1 MPALAPAA
9 ATTTTTLNGR
19 PLSSSQRR
27 SDEVGVCECVCV
39 WLCCRGDWPISACSP
54 VATCYLLLCFPNVAL
69 LFLLLTCL
77 VLTAAAATVAAAYDS
92 EARRGRGR
100 QQTELLAGSSS
111 LMIGLALKGGC

>member
-1 MPALAPAA
+1 MPALAPVAA
-9 ATTTTTLNGR
+9 ATTTLNGR
-19 PLSSSQRR
+19 PLSSSRR
-27 SDEVGVCECVCV
+27 SDEVGVSECVCV

-77 VLTAAAATVAAAYDS
+77 LTAAAATVAAAYD

>member
-77 VLTAAAATVAAAYDS
+77 LTAAAATVAAAYDS

>member
-1 MPALAPAA
+1 MPAFAPAA
-9 ATTTTTLNGR
+9 ATTTTLNGR
-19 PLSSSQRR
+19 PLSSSRR
-27 SDEVGVCECVCV
+27 SDEVGVCVCV
-39 WLCCRGDWPISACSP
+39 LCCRGDWPISACSP

-77 VLTAAAATVAAAYDS
+77 LTAAAATVAAAYD